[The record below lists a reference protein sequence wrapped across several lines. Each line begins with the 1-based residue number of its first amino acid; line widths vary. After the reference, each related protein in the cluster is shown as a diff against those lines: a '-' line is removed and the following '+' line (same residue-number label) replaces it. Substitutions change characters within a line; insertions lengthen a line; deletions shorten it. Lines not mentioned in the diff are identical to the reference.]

1 MIDFEKNCK
10 AERKMFV
17 SFEEI
22 FKNRFF
28 RPMTYDEVIKELK
41 IPQKPQT
48 IIFDEFL
55 SAPLEHSERKE
66 K

>member
-10 AERKMFV
+10 TERKMFV
-17 SFEEI
+17 SFEEV
-22 FKNRFF
+22 F
-28 RPMTYDEVIKELK
+28 RKKTYDELLKELK

-55 SAPLEHSERKE
+55 LAPLEGSERKE